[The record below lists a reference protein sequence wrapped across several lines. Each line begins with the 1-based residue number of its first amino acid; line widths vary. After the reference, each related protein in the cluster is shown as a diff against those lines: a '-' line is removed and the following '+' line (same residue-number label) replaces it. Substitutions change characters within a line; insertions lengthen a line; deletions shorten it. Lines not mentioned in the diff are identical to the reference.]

1 MVLHFRHSHNLSLL
15 TSGYTLEVPRLPL
28 FEFDWFS
35 RVFHKTWETCLHTR
49 LLAYYRACWRTG
61 INIPM
66 KTKWG
71 EVTTKGASSFW
82 KLRPTWWRMEVFW
95 FPRLEAFWRSL
106 WKLHYISSVQ
116 FSRSV
121 VSDSAILWIAARQ
134 ASPCPSPAPGVHSNS
149 CPSSRGKV
157 NYQLLAIDTTSQFPP
172 VPGIQGVEL
181 KAPTLYFSLVPWQ
194 PVPLIDAL
202 QKLPH

>member
-1 MVLHFRHSHNLSLL
+1 MVTYGSVLVSQPGSSL
-15 TSGYTLEVPRLPL
+15 
-28 FEFDWFS
+28 
-35 RVFHKTWETCLHTR
+35 KK
-49 LLAYYRACWRTG
+49 LLG
-61 INIPM
+61 
-66 KTKWG
+66 
-71 EVTTKGASSFW
+71 V
-82 KLRPTWWRMEVFW
+82 
-95 FPRLEAFWRSL
+95 L

-116 FSRSV
+116 FSCSV
-121 VSDSAILWIAARQ
+121 VSDSLQSHELQHARP
-134 ASPCPSPAPGVHSNS
+134 PCPSPAPGVYSNS

-157 NYQLLAIDTTSQFPP
+157 NYQPLVIDSTSQFPP